1 MFKIRVSDV
10 QLAINNATIQQSNN
24 ITIHIVEQTENN
36 NTKNNNS
43 TGQRLMME
51 VAQVGASKQK
61 L

>member
-10 QLAINNATIQQSNN
+10 QLAINNATIQQLNN

-36 NTKNNNS
+36 NNNNS
-43 TGQRLMME
+43 NSIGHRLMME
-51 VAQVGASKQK
+51 VAQVGAPKQK

>member
-36 NTKNNNS
+36 NNNS
-43 TGQRLMME
+43 TGHRLMME
-51 VAQVGASKQK
+51 VAQVGAPKQK